1 MIGMSVRNENQINTL
16 QSRDFVFAPIMNR
29 VRQPGINKQNM
40 TVGRNNLESGLAIP
54 GELCVHGN
62 HQTEKDSFGKGD
74 EQGALRHPATD
85 VSSFVINSSFDIRH
99 SSFYLR
105 SRFMDHDSAHQ
116 HLSAS
121 ETRMAALIA
130 RSRPYEIK
138 PAVAIRPF
146 DALAESIAYQQLN
159 GKAAATIWAR
169 VRGLYSKRK
178 WLDPKRVLATP
189 DDMLRGAGLSR
200 AKTAALKDLAAK
212 TIDGTV
218 PSGRALLRMSDDEII
233 ARLTQVR
240 GIGRWTVEMLLLF
253 DLGRPDVWPVDDYG
267 VRKGFAKTFGR
278 RKLPT
283 PKQLVKIGE
292 KWRPY
297 RSVAAW
303 YFWRALD
310 QPEKL
315 QVK

>member
-1 MIGMSVRNENQINTL
+1 
-16 QSRDFVFAPIMNR
+16 
-29 VRQPGINKQNM
+29 
-40 TVGRNNLESGLAIP
+40 
-54 GELCVHGN
+54 
-62 HQTEKDSFGKGD
+62 
-74 EQGALRHPATD
+74 
-85 VSSFVINSSFDIRH
+85 
-99 SSFYLR
+99 
-105 SRFMDHDSAHQ
+105 
-116 HLSAS
+116 
-121 ETRMAALIA
+121 MAALIA

-146 DALAESIAYQQLN
+146 DALAESIAYQQLS
-159 GKAAATIWAR
+159 GKAAATIFGR
-169 VRGLYSKRK
+169 VRALYSKAK
-178 WLDPKRVLATP
+178 WLDPEKVLATA
-189 DDMLRGAGLSR
+189 DEKLRAAGLSR
-200 AKTAALKDLAAK
+200 AKTAAIKDLAAK
-212 TIDGTV
+212 TIDGAV

-267 VRKGFAKTFGR
+267 VRKGFAKTFGK

-283 PKQLVKIGE
+283 PKQLMKIGE

-310 QPEKL
+310 KSEEL
-315 QVK
+315 QSQNG

>member
-1 MIGMSVRNENQINTL
+1 
-16 QSRDFVFAPIMNR
+16 
-29 VRQPGINKQNM
+29 
-40 TVGRNNLESGLAIP
+40 
-54 GELCVHGN
+54 
-62 HQTEKDSFGKGD
+62 
-74 EQGALRHPATD
+74 
-85 VSSFVINSSFDIRH
+85 
-99 SSFYLR
+99 
-105 SRFMDHDSAHQ
+105 MDHGKAHR
-116 HLSAS
+116 HLAN
-121 ETRMAALIA
+121 TDPRMAQLIA
-130 RSRPYEIK
+130 RSRRYNIAS
-138 PAVAIRPF
+138 AVSIRPF
-146 DALAESIAYQQLN
+146 DALAESIAYQQLS
-159 GKAAATIWAR
+159 GKAAATIFGR
-169 VRGLYSKRK
+169 VRALYPKRK
-178 WLDPKRVLATP
+178 WLDPEQLLATP
-189 DDMLRGAGLSR
+189 DESLRAAGLSR

-218 PSGRALLRMSDDEII
+218 PSGRALIQMSDDEII

-310 QPEKL
+310 QPEKF
-315 QVK
+315 QG